1 MRLSK
6 PLLQLP
12 IRFDA
17 ARLAAEVNALPQAA
31 WLPHP
36 TGYVG
41 NEAVPLVSPGGS
53 PNDGFD
59 GPMAPTEHLSSC
71 PYIMDLMAELG
82 CVWGRS
88 RLMGL
93 AAGADVPIH
102 IDVHYHWRTHRR
114 LHIPVITNPGVLFT
128 CNDETVHMAAGD
140 CWLFDSFSLHKV
152 QNKGTERRVHLV
164 LDTVGGGKLWDLV
177 EEAEARPSVEAKYWA
192 GRDPKQPRP
201 PLAFE
206 KINRPKVMS
215 PWEMRQH
222 VDYVLDHAPPEV
234 RAGTLAKRLDR
245 FITSW
250 HAAWAQFGTADE
262 GLPTYQAL
270 VGGMRGEL
278 TSLNAQQ
285 FKLENQQGLGFV
297 LDALVLWNA
306 VEPPAPAQL
315 RPNP

>member
-17 ARLAAEVNALPQAA
+17 TRLAAEVKALPKSA

-41 NEAVPLVSPGGS
+41 NEAVPLVSPGGT

-59 GPMAPTEHLSSC
+59 GPMGPTEALQQS

-82 CVWGRS
+82 CVWGRR

-93 AAGADVPIH
+93 AAGADVPIR

-128 CNDETVHMAAGD
+128 CNDETVHMEAGD

-152 QNKGTERRVHLV
+152 QNKGSERRVHLV

-177 EEAEARPSVEAKYWA
+177 ER
-192 GRDPKQPRP
+192 KQRSTSAAC
-201 PLAFE
+201 L
-206 KINRPKVMS
+206 
-215 PWEMRQH
+215 
-222 VDYVLDHAPPEV
+222 
-234 RAGTLAKRLDR
+234 RAGQSTQDHVALGNAAACRLCPR
-245 FITSW
+245 SRP
-250 HAAWAQFGTADE
+250 A
-262 GLPTYQAL
+262 
-270 VGGMRGEL
+270 RGASER
-278 TSLNAQQ
+278 AC
-285 FKLENQQGLGFV
+285 E
-297 LDALVLWNA
+297 
-306 VEPPAPAQL
+306 
-315 RPNP
+315 

>member
-1 MRLSK
+1 MRLTK

-17 ARLAAEVNALPQAA
+17 DRLAAEVNALPPSA

-41 NEAVPLVSPGGS
+41 NEAVPLISPGGVLG
-53 PNDGFD
+53 DGFD
-59 GPMAPTEHLSSC
+59 GPMAPTEHLQRC

-93 AAGADVPIH
+93 AAGANVPIH

-128 CNDETVHMAAGD
+128 CNDETVHMEAGD

-152 QNKGTERRVHLV
+152 QNMGSERRVHLV
-164 LDTVGGGKLWDLV
+164 LDTVGGENLWDLV
-177 EEAEARPSVEAKYWA
+177 EAAGESPELWA
-192 GRDPKQPRP
+192 GSEGLRP
-201 PLAFE
+201 ELAYE
-206 KINRPKVMS
+206 QVNRPKVMS

-222 VDYVLDHAPPEV
+222 VDYVLDHAPAEA
-234 RAGTLAKRLDR
+234 REGKLAKRLDR

-250 HAAWAQFGTADE
+250 HAAWAQFGTSDE
-262 GLPTYQAL
+262 GLPTYHEL
-270 VGGMRGEL
+270 IGRMRGDLAE
-278 TSLNAQQ
+278 LNAQEV
-285 FKLENQQGLGFV
+285 KLQNQQGLGFV

-306 VEPPAPAQL
+306 VDPPAM
-315 RPNP
+315 PNRRQDA

>member
-17 ARLAAEVNALPQAA
+17 ERLAAEVNALPASS

-36 TGYVG
+36 TGFVG
-41 NEAVPLVSPGGS
+41 NEAVPLVSPGGL
-53 PNDGFD
+53 PNDDFD
-59 GPMAPTEHLSSC
+59 GPMAPTESLRQL
-71 PYIMDLMAELG
+71 PYVMELMAELG

-88 RLMGL
+88 RLMAL

-114 LHIPVITNPGVLFT
+114 LHIPVVTNPGVLFT
-128 CNDETVHMAAGD
+128 VNNETVHMDAGD

-152 QNKGTERRVHLV
+152 QNKGDERRIHLV
-164 LDTVGGGKLWDLV
+164 LDTVGGQKLWDLV
-177 EEAEARPSVEAKYWA
+177 EAASSANPAEIGSWDDKANANS
-192 GRDPKQPRP
+192 RP

-206 KINRPKVMS
+206 QFNRPKIMS
-215 PWEMRQH
+215 PWEMKQH
-222 VDYVLDHAPPEV
+222 IDYVLDHAPPEARV
-234 RAGTLAKRLDR
+234 GAVAMRLDR
-245 FITSW
+245 FLSGW
-250 HAAWAQFGTADE
+250 HAAWAQFGTSDE

-270 VGGMRGEL
+270 IQQMRGEL
-278 TSLNAQQ
+278 ASLNAQQ
-285 FKLENQQGLGFV
+285 VKLQNEQGLGFV

-306 VEPPAPAQL
+306 VAPPSMQQ
-315 RPNP
+315 RIQ

>member
-1 MRLSK
+1 MRLSR

-17 ARLAAEVNALPQAA
+17 DRLAAEVNALPASA

-36 TGYVG
+36 TGYPG
-41 NEAVPLVSPGGS
+41 NEGVPLVSPDGQL
-53 PNDGFD
+53 NDGLE
-59 GPMAPTEHLSSC
+59 GPMGPTEHLHRC
-71 PYIMDLMAELG
+71 PGIMDLMAELD

-114 LHIPVITNPGVLFT
+114 LHIPVVTNPGVLFT
-128 CNDETVHMAAGD
+128 CNNETVHMKAGE

-152 QNKGTERRVHLV
+152 QNKGSERRIHLV
-164 LDTVGGGKLWDLV
+164 LDTVGSEKLWDLV
-177 EEAEARPSVEAKYWA
+177 EAALA
-192 GRDPKQPRP
+192 GEQPQEIWRGIATTP
-201 PLAFE
+201 PDLAYE
-206 KINRPKVMS
+206 QVNRPKVMS

-234 RAGTLAKRLDR
+234 RQGKLAKRLDR
-245 FITSW
+245 FLAGW
-250 HAAWAQFGTADE
+250 HAAWAQYGTADE
-262 GLPTYQAL
+262 GLPTYL
-270 VGGMRGEL
+270 DLIERMRGEL
-278 TSLNAQQ
+278 TALNAQQ
-285 FKLENQQGLGFV
+285 FKLQNQQGLGFV

-306 VEPPAPAQL
+306 VPPPVQMQA
-315 RPNP
+315 RSR

>member
-1 MRLSK
+1 MRLGK
-6 PLLQLP
+6 PLLQLS

-17 ARLAAEVNALPQAA
+17 ERLAAEVNALPKSA

-41 NEAVPLVSPGGS
+41 NEAVPLVSPGGT

-59 GPMAPTEHLSSC
+59 GPMGPTEALRQC
-71 PYIMDLMAELG
+71 PYIMDVMAELG

-114 LHIPVITNPGVLFT
+114 LHVPVITNPGVLFT
-128 CNDETVHMAAGD
+128 VNDETVHMEAGD

-152 QNKGTERRVHLV
+152 QNKGSERRIHLV

-177 EEAEARPSVEAKYWA
+177 EAASARDLTPAPWR
-192 GRDPKQPRP
+192 GNGDHRP

-206 KINRPKVMS
+206 QVNRPKIMS

-222 VDYVLDHAPPEV
+222 VDYVLDHAPREA
-234 RAGTLAKRLDR
+234 REGKLAKSLDR
-245 FITSW
+245 FIMDW
-250 HAAWAQFGTADE
+250 HAAWAQFGTADN
-262 GLPTYQAL
+262 GLPAYRAL
-270 VGGMRGEL
+270 IDDMRGQL
-278 TSLNAQQ
+278 AALNAQ
-285 FKLENQQGLGFV
+285 
-297 LDALVLWNA
+297 
-306 VEPPAPAQL
+306 
-315 RPNP
+315 

>member
-17 ARLAAEVNALPQAA
+17 DRLAAEVSALPATA

-36 TGYVG
+36 TGYAG
-41 NEAVPLVSPGGS
+41 NEAVPLVSPGGT

-59 GPMAPTEHLSSC
+59 GPMAPTENLKQC
-71 PYIMDLMAELG
+71 PYILGVMAELG

-114 LHIPVITNPGVLFT
+114 LHIPVVTNPGVLFT
-128 CNDETVHMAAGD
+128 VNEETVHMKAGD

-152 QNKGTERRVHLV
+152 QNKGSERRIHLV

-177 EEAEARPSVEAKYWA
+177 EAASA
-192 GRDPKQPRP
+192 GQGSPELWTGGSGAPP
-201 PLAFE
+201 PLVYE
-206 KINRPKVMS
+206 RVNRPKIMS

-222 VDYVLDHAPPEV
+222 VDYVLDHAPGEA
-234 RAGTLAKRLDR
+234 RAGEVARRLDR
-245 FITSW
+245 FMTGW
-250 HAAWAQFGTADE
+250 HAAWAQYGESDE
-262 GLPTYQAL
+262 GLSAYRAL
-270 VGGMRGEL
+270 VEQMRGEL
-278 TSLNAQQ
+278 AALNAQQ
-285 FKLENQQGLGFV
+285 IKLENQQGLGFV
-297 LDALVLWNA
+297 IDALVLWNA
-306 VEPPAPAQL
+306 VPQMLPPQQQRQL
-315 RPNP
+315 RG

>member
-17 ARLAAEVNALPQAA
+17 DRLAAEVNALPASA

-36 TGYVG
+36 TGFVG
-41 NEAVPLVSPGGS
+41 NEAVPLVSPDGL
-53 PNDGFD
+53 PNDDFD
-59 GPMAPTEHLSSC
+59 GPMAPTESLRQM

-88 RLMGL
+88 RLMAL

-114 LHIPVITNPGVLFT
+114 LHIPVVTNPGVLFT
-128 CNDETVHMAAGD
+128 VDNETVHMEAGD

-152 QNKGTERRVHLV
+152 QNKGSERRIHLV
-164 LDTVGGGKLWDLV
+164 LDTVGGQKLWDLV
-177 EEAEARPSVEAKYWA
+177 EAASSADDRRPAMWDDGANAY
-192 GRDPKQPRP
+192 GRA

-206 KINRPKVMS
+206 QFNRPKVMS
-215 PWEMRQH
+215 PWEMKQH
-222 VDYVLDHAPPEV
+222 IDYVLGHAPAEARSGAV
-234 RAGTLAKRLDR
+234 AMRLDR
-245 FITSW
+245 FLAGW
-250 HAAWAQFGTADE
+250 HAAWAQFGTSDE

-270 VGGMRGEL
+270 IQQMRAEL
-278 TSLNAQQ
+278 ASLNAQQ
-285 FKLENQQGLGFV
+285 VKLQNEQGLGFV

-306 VEPPAPAQL
+306 VAPPAMPPQVQAQ
-315 RPNP
+315 

>member
-17 ARLAAEVNALPQAA
+17 ERLAAEVNALPPSA

-36 TGYVG
+36 TGYPG
-41 NEAVPLVSPGGS
+41 NEAVPLVSPGGEL
-53 PNDGFD
+53 NDGLD
-59 GPMAPTEHLSSC
+59 GPMGPTEHLERC

-128 CNDETVHMAAGD
+128 CNDETVHMKAGE

-152 QNKGTERRVHLV
+152 QNKGTERRIHLV
-164 LDTVGGGKLWDLV
+164 LDTVGSEKLWDLV
-177 EEAEARPSVEAKYWA
+177 EAALAGAEPQEMSHGTTGNRQ
-192 GRDPKQPRP
+192 D
-201 PLAFE
+201 LAYE
-206 KINRPKVMS
+206 QVNRPTVMS

-222 VDYVLDHAPPEV
+222 VDYVFDHAPPEA
-234 RAGTLAKRLDR
+234 RESMLAKRLDR
-245 FITSW
+245 FITGW
-250 HAAWAQFGTADE
+250 HAAWARFGTSDKGLSTYRGLIERMRAD
-262 GLPTYQAL
+262 
-270 VGGMRGEL
+270 L
-278 TSLNAQQ
+278 TILNAQQ
-285 FKLENQQGLGFV
+285 VKLQNQQGLGFV
-297 LDALVLWNA
+297 LDALVLRNA
-306 VEPPAPAQL
+306 VSPPVPPQG
-315 RPNP
+315 RPS